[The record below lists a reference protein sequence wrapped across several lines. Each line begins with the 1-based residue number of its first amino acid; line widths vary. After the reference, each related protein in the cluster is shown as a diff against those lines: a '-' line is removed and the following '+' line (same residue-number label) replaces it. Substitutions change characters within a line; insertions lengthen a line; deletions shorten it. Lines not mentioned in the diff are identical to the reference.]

1 MLIRQTAPV
10 FGAGGSPYAQPGEWQ
25 VNVSL
30 RNLRST
36 DHYSLDE
43 EQIQR
48 QTLGTYVVN
57 QQHAADLTVSY
68 QMNPRIGFS
77 VGIPFISASWSIPS
91 PTSGPGPRAQQ
102 DARGIGDISAA
113 ARFWMFNTRKRTKGN
128 VAIGIGIKTPTGNS
142 SAQDVYPDSAGNN
155 NQLRYVD
162 QSVQPGDGGWGITT
176 DLQAFKRLNRFLLFA
191 SGSYLLNPRNKNDT
205 PSLSVARLAPGATP
219 SASSFNKLV
228 NSVPDQYLARVGT
241 SVGVGR
247 GIAGSI
253 AWRME
258 GMPRYDLIGRSDG
271 FRRPGLEM
279 FIEPG
284 VSYTVG
290 RSTWSFNIPIGVYR
304 NRKPDAYT
312 GFLGDATFPKFIV
325 LAGYSMRFGG
335 LPQFRRPT
343 TPITANST
351 TPGGAKPP
359 VPAAPRPLPDPG
371 PGRAAIGLEIA
382 GMTCDQ
388 CADTVRRALLAVKG
402 VASADVTVDPAEA
415 LVVYDPN
422 IVKTTELLNAVNHAK
437 GMNPYRARI
446 RAM

>member
-1 MLIRQTAPV
+1 
-10 FGAGGSPYAQPGEWQ
+10 
-25 VNVSL
+25 
-30 RNLRST
+30 
-36 DHYSLDE
+36 
-43 EQIQR
+43 
-48 QTLGTYVVN
+48 
-57 QQHAADLTVSY
+57 
-68 QMNPRIGFS
+68 
-77 VGIPFISASWSIPS
+77 VGIPFVSASWSIPS

-113 ARFWMFNTRKRTKGN
+113 ARFWMLDTKKHTKGN
-128 VAIGIGIKTPTGNS
+128 IALGIGIKTPTGNS
-142 SAQDVYPDSAGNN
+142 SAQDMYPDSAGNN

-176 DLQAFKRLNRFLLFA
+176 DVQAFRRMKRFLLFA

-228 NSVPDQYLARVGT
+228 NSVPDQYLVRVGT
-241 SVGVGR
+241 SVGLGR

-253 AWRME
+253 AWRTE

-290 RSTWSFNIPIGVYR
+290 RSTWSFNVPLGFYR
-304 NRKPDAYT
+304 NRKPDPYT
-312 GFLGDATFPKFIV
+312 GLLGDATFPKFIL

-335 LPQFRRPT
+335 LPQFRRPAVPT
-343 TPITANST
+343 TGPITANTASPSST
-351 TPGGAKPP
+351 GTPGAKPAAA
-359 VPAAPRPLPDPG
+359 AAPRPLPDAG

-415 LVVYDPN
+415 VVVYDPA
-422 IVKTTELLNAVNHAK
+422 IVKTDDLVSAVNHAK

>member
-1 MLIRQTAPV
+1 M
-10 FGAGGSPYAQPGEWQ
+10 
-25 VNVSL
+25 
-30 RNLRST
+30 
-36 DHYSLDE
+36 
-43 EQIQR
+43 
-48 QTLGTYVVN
+48 
-57 QQHAADLTVSY
+57 
-68 QMNPRIGFS
+68 
-77 VGIPFISASWSIPS
+77 
-91 PTSGPGPRAQQ
+91 
-102 DARGIGDISAA
+102 
-113 ARFWMFNTRKRTKGN
+113 
-128 VAIGIGIKTPTGNS
+128 
-142 SAQDVYPDSAGNN
+142 YPDSAGNN

-176 DLQAFKRLNRFLLFA
+176 DVQAFRRMKRFLLFA
-191 SGSYLLNPRNKNDT
+191 SGSYLINPRNKNDT

-219 SASSFNKLV
+219 SASSANKLV
-228 NSVPDQYLARVGT
+228 NSVPDQYLVRVGT
-241 SVGVGR
+241 SVGVGH
-247 GIAGSI
+247 GLAGSI
-253 AWRME
+253 AWRTE

-284 VSYTVG
+284 LSYTVG
-290 RSTWSFNIPIGVYR
+290 RSTWSLNVPLGFYR

-312 GFLGDATFPKFIV
+312 GLLGDATFPKFIL

-343 TPITANST
+343 GPITANSAT
-351 TPGGAKPP
+351 GGAT
-359 VPAAPRPLPDPG
+359 PAAAAAPAPHALPDPV
-371 PGRAAIGLEIA
+371 PGRAAVGLEIA

-415 LVVYDPN
+415 VVVYDPA
-422 IVKTTELLNAVNHAK
+422 IVKTGDLVSAVNHVK